1 MIIIL
6 SITGIWPFGTKT
18 ILTSDLEN
26 QYVQFFSYLREIY
39 KGNHSI
45 FYTFSKTFGGEMLS
59 LYAYYLMSPLNI
71 ILLFFRIEWLPQ
83 AIELLILIKIS
94 LCSLTFYF
102 LISHL
107 SARVRPS
114 GLIFSISYALMAY
127 NMAYFF
133 HLMWLDSI
141 ILLPLIILGLHR
153 ILEGHFPALYT
164 LSLGF
169 AILFNYYIGFML
181 CIFSVFYFCTLC
193 AVQKKR
199 LIRDF
204 SIFFNYGLASLV
216 AGLLSVFILLP
227 TLKGLSGGKATF
239 DTSLFTFSG
248 NFSWRDF
255 FIKFLNGCF
264 YFKNNTVSGL
274 PNIFCGIMILFLCI
288 LFFMNSRIGL
298 CKKLGAGFLLVT
310 LCLSFYF
317 QIFNLVWHGFN
328 PPSSFPY
335 RYSFLFS
342 FLLILTAY
350 IYCRKQIFIVLMSL
364 LCMLDLAG
372 NGIQYLSCYTYKD
385 NSDFQTFVNDTS
397 EVLSWI
403 RTNDTD
409 FYRIEKDFRQRA
421 NDPMLLDYAGLSHF
435 SSSETTQV
443 LDFLEALGF
452 PRTFAYSG
460 YYNTTFDTMNCFLG
474 IRYLLSCHTLSEPY
488 HLVRQIGDIYI
499 YENPYAL
506 TLGMTVTLLNLM

>member
-1 MIIIL
+1 
-6 SITGIWPFGTKT
+6 
-18 ILTSDLEN
+18 
-26 QYVQFFSYLREIY
+26 
-39 KGNHSI
+39 
-45 FYTFSKTFGGEMLS
+45 
-59 LYAYYLMSPLNI
+59 MSPLNI
-71 ILLFFRIEWLPQ
+71 ILLFFRTEWLPQ
-83 AIELLILIKIS
+83 AIELLILVKIS

-114 GLIFSISYALMAY
+114 GWFFLFPTHWWLTIWHIFSIWCGWTVLFCFRSSYLAFTGFWKGIFLLFTHSVWTLP
-127 NMAYFF
+127 FF
-133 HLMWLDSI
+133 
-141 ILLPLIILGLHR
+141 LITI
-153 ILEGHFPALYT
+153 
-164 LSLGF
+164 SV
-169 AILFNYYIGFML
+169 L
-181 CIFSVFYFCTLC
+181 CCVFFCFYFCTLC

-342 FLLILTAY
+342 FLLILTAWYSLEHLDAGTVKIWYPAAIAGVLIVSILVLMQKVSPGMTTGRYLLNAGIVFVSAIFLTAY

-364 LCMLDLAG
+364 LCMLDLTG

-443 LDFLEALGF
+443 LDFWNPRF
-452 PRTFAYSG
+452 PSTFAYSG
-460 YYNTTFDTMNCFLG
+460 YYNTTFDTM
-474 IRYLLSCHTLSEPY
+474 
-488 HLVRQIGDIYI
+488 
-499 YENPYAL
+499 
-506 TLGMTVTLLNLM
+506 